1 MHSNPREE
9 RRGRCWG
16 IETASL
22 TLEHEMQQKKDR
34 EMHAG
39 SVQENPQSKVRGDQE
54 QEDQLLVELPV
65 RAPVPPFRR

>member
-1 MHSNPREE
+1 MDSNPREE
-9 RRGRCWG
+9 RRGRCRG

-22 TLEHEMQQKKDR
+22 TLEMQQKKDR

>member
-1 MHSNPREE
+1 M
-9 RRGRCWG
+9 
-16 IETASL
+16 

-39 SVQENPQSKVRGDQE
+39 SVQENTQSKVRGDQE